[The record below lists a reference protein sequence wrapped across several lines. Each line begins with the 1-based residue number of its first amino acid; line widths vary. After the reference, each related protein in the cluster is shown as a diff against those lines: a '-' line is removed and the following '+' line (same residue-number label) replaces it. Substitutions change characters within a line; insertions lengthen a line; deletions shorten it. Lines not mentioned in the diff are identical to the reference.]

1 MDRLTLKSKWSN
13 LEASFSA
20 AISCYKMSDTL
31 LICKYLSLEFA
42 LISALHLLIHIVY
55 LITLPEIHEKLLNV
69 REFIACYNLE
79 NGIICSDLP
88 F

>member
-1 MDRLTLKSKWSN
+1 MKSFRGILFSSN
-13 LEASFSA
+13 KLLQNERYSFD
-20 AISCYKMSDTL
+20 M
-31 LICKYLSLEFA
+31 YLSLEFA

>member
-1 MDRLTLKSKWSN
+1 MKSFRGILFSSN
-13 LEASFSA
+13 KLLQNERYSFD
-20 AISCYKMSDTL
+20 M
-31 LICKYLSLEFA
+31 YLSLEFA

-69 REFIACYNLE
+69 REFITCYNLE

>member
-1 MDRLTLKSKWSN
+1 M
-13 LEASFSA
+13 
-20 AISCYKMSDTL
+20 
-31 LICKYLSLEFA
+31 YLSLEFA

-69 REFIACYNLE
+69 REFITCYNLE